1 MKMRLFAL
9 SAGLALLLSACLPDL
24 PDPVGQVEVTVTPGE
39 AAMVSMDW
47 TITGAASFRPEVPV
61 EYEGTC
67 AAGCAQFEET
77 VLMGTWELRITP
89 PEFDP
94 IDGYFGWVATGST
107 DELTADFISEF
118 TVEQQET
125 HTIEANFRR
134 AHAFEWEYS
143 TTNDPASVTVDV
155 RRTNLSSD
163 FQPGGLVVSCTP
175 AGSTTSLEFVMPS
188 SGSLLIDE
196 SSQAIGLEYDGPQD
210 HPLFTANPSCRMV
223 EAWDSDNRPVGHR
236 YVGD

>member
-24 PDPVGQVEVTVTPGE
+24 PDPVGQVEVTVTPGD

-77 VLMGTWELRITP
+77 VLMGTWELRVSP
-89 PEFDP
+89 PEFTPGDLL
-94 IDGYFGWVATGST
+94 FGWVGTGAV
-107 DELTADFISEF
+107 DEVSADYVTEF
-118 TVEQQET
+118 TLEQQET
-125 HTIEANFRR
+125 QALEASFRR
-134 AHAFEWEYS
+134 PNILDWDYLTSSSGEPATVTLTGVVSEAEFELAGLEATCTALNVS
-143 TTNDPASVTVDV
+143 FPFVLAGDAVTVGTTAQDLELDYAGELGLP
-155 RRTNLSSD
+155 TFPSD
-163 FQPGGLVVSCTP
+163 SVSC
-175 AGSTTSLEFVMPS
+175 G
-188 SGSLLIDE
+188 ID
-196 SSQAIGLEYDGPQD
+196 L
-210 HPLFTANPSCRMV
+210 
-223 EAWDSDNRPVGHR
+223 AWDSDNRPVGTI